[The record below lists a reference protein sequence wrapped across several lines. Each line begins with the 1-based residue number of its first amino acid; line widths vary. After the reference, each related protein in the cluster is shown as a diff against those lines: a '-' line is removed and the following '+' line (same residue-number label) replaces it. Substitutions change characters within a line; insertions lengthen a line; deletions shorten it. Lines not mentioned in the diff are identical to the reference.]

1 MNEKNSLD
9 LDNCFKDLKNPID
22 LFREWFNEA
31 IKKELNDPN
40 AFVLATSAK
49 NGIPSARMIL
59 LKSFDDKGFV
69 FYTNLDS
76 QKSSEIKNNPRA
88 SMCFHWKSLLRQI
101 RITGELSKVSDKESD
116 EYFKSRDYESKIGAW
131 ASKQSSILKSRNE
144 LYKSITSYKN
154 KYSDKNNVPRPS
166 NWSGWNIDPCE
177 IEFWLNGADRIHE
190 RLKYKKK
197 NKDWQKCLLN
207 P

>member
-40 AFVLATSAK
+40 AFVLATSSK
-49 NGIPSARMIL
+49 TGTPSARMIL
-59 LKSFDDKGFV
+59 LKSFDDKRFV

-76 QKSSEIKNNPRA
+76 QKSSEIINNPKA

-101 RITGELSKVSDKESD
+101 RITGELSKVSDKEAD
-116 EYFKSRDYESKIGAW
+116 EYFKSREYESKIGAW

-154 KYSDKNNVPRPS
+154 KYSDKNNVPRPP
-166 NWSGWNIDPCE
+166 NWSGWNLDPYE
-177 IEFWLNGADRIHE
+177 IEFWLNGVNRIHE
-190 RLKYKKK
+190 RLKYTKK
-197 NKDWQKCLLN
+197 NKDWEKCLLS

>member
-22 LFREWFNEA
+22 LFKEWFNEA

-49 NGIPSARMIL
+49 TGIPSARMIL
-59 LKSFDDKGFV
+59 LKSFNDKGFV

-76 QKSSEIKNNPRA
+76 QKSSEIRNNPKA

-101 RITGELSKVSDKESD
+101 RITGELSKVSDKEAD
-116 EYFKSRDYESKIGAW
+116 EYYKSREYESKIGAW

-154 KYSDKNNVPRPS
+154 KYSDKNNVPRPP
-166 NWSGWNIDPCE
+166 NWSGWNLDPYE
-177 IEFWLNGADRIHE
+177 IEFWLNGANRIHE
-190 RLKYKKK
+190 RLKYTKK
-197 NKDWQKCLLN
+197 NKDWEKCLLS

>member
-9 LDNCFKDLKNPID
+9 LDNCFKDLKNPVD

-31 IKKELNDPN
+31 KKKELNDPN

-49 NGIPSARMIL
+49 NGTPSVRVIL
-59 LKSFDDKGFV
+59 LKDFDDNGFI

-76 QKSSEIKNNPRA
+76 QKSSEIKNNPKA

-101 RITGELSKVSDKESD
+101 RITGELSKVSDKEAD
-116 EYFKSRDYESKIGAW
+116 EYFKSREYQSKIGAW
-131 ASKQSSILKSRNE
+131 ASKQSSVLKSRNE

-166 NWSGWNIDPCE
+166 NWSGWNINPYE

-190 RLKYKKK
+190 RLKYTKK
-197 NKDWQKCLLN
+197 NKYWQKCLLN

>member
-40 AFVLATSAK
+40 AFVLATSSK
-49 NGIPSARMIL
+49 TGTPSSRVIL

-76 QKSSEIKNNPRA
+76 QKSSEIINNLKA

-101 RITGELSKVSDKESD
+101 RITGELSKVSDREAD
-116 EYFKSRDYESKIGAW
+116 EYFKSREYESKIGAW

-154 KYSDKNNVPRPS
+154 KYSDKNNVPRPP
-166 NWSGWNIDPCE
+166 NWSGWNLDPYE
-177 IEFWLNGADRIHE
+177 IEFWLNGANRIHE
-190 RLKYKKK
+190 RLKYTKK
-197 NKDWQKCLLN
+197 NNDWEKCLLS

>member
-177 IEFWLNGADRIHE
+177 IEFWLNGANRIHE
-190 RLKYKKK
+190 RLKYTKK
-197 NKDWQKCLLN
+197 NKDWEKCLLS